1 MFLHYLFGNVSSTY
15 RFGPFILLFHPYICI
30 KSYSPSPL
38 STASIIAFMAS
49 SSSSPSQISS
59 ISSPDFTHAPRHSIH
74 FRICCSVIVI
84 HEFYFAFVSACYVT
98 EHPCRSEMQ
107 SVGFVIVTFC
117 LIIIVFSPFLSII
130 RSGRSDCFHLS
141 LSDCCSG
148 FPPSCFTCS
157 ALSFQA

>member
-1 MFLHYLFGNVSSTY
+1 MSHTSRLSYFLITF
-15 RFGPFILLFHPYICI
+15 
-30 KSYSPSPL
+30 SYSPSPL

-49 SSSSPSQISS
+49 SSSSPVADKLDFISR
-59 ISSPDFTHAPRHSIH
+59 FHACSKDTQYT
-74 FRICCSVIVI
+74 FRICRSVIVI

-107 SVGFVIVTFC
+107 SRRICYCNF
-117 LIIIVFSPFLSII
+117 LSDHNVFSPFLSVI

-148 FPPSCFTCS
+148 FPPVFYCS